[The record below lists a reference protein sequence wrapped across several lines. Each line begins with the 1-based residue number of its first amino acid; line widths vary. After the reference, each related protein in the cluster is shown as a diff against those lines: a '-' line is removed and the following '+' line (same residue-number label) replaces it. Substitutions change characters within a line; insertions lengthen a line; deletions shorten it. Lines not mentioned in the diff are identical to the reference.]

1 MSFIES
7 TQKPNLVEVKIIDRI
22 NKVQKLIAIQ
32 NITFSQQV
40 YKKIK
45 KIFIENICS
54 LFIFVLLICLLYF
67 RYTEVREKK
76 KKIKNTE

>member
-40 YKKIK
+40 YKKIEK
-45 KIFIENICS
+45 FFIENICS